1 MESPRRVIEPILI
14 TERGHQTAIP
24 EIDVELLARWMDSVF
39 EIPGTGVR
47 FGFDSIVGLV
57 PGLGDMITSVVS
69 LYILQV
75 ASRRGVPRI
84 TLVRMAGNI
93 AVDYALGSVPVV
105 GDVFDVYWKA
115 NLKNVE
121 LLRRHALSGPSE
133 KRRARSS
140 DWLFVAGLM
149 LLLIT
154 FLVGCVT
161 IAWWLIAGLARL
173 FGAG

>member
-14 TERGHQTAIP
+14 TEPIGESAIP
-24 EIDVELLARWMDSVF
+24 EIDVELLARWMDGVF
-39 EIPGTGVR
+39 EIPGTGIR

-57 PGLGDMITSVVS
+57 PGLGDIITSVVS

-121 LLRRHALSGPSE
+121 LLRRHALAGPSGQ
-133 KRRARSS
+133 RRARSS
-140 DWLFVAGLM
+140 DWLFVAGLS
-149 LLLIT
+149 LLLVA

-161 IAWWLIAGLARL
+161 IAWWIIAGLGRL
-173 FGAG
+173 FG